1 VDSGLTQKDVR
12 KVAIIQSNYI
22 PWKGYFDL
30 MARADVLVIYDE
42 VQYTKNDWRNR
53 NIIKTPNG
61 TQWLTIPVRQRSL
74 SQRIFETE
82 VTDPK
87 WAVKHLRT
95 MHMNYAKAPFFK
107 EVFPVLESVYELLD
121 TPFLSEINLQLLL
134 TVRDMLGI
142 STEIIDSRNLNMEGD
157 RSGRL
162 VDAVLKLGGTEYIS
176 GPSAK
181 GYLNEHLFEREGI
194 SVSWMDYSH
203 YPEYPQL
210 FPPFV
215 HQVSVVDVMMNVP
228 SHRLKE
234 MIIPFN

>member
-1 VDSGLTQKDVR
+1 MMREVK

-61 TQWLTIPVRQRSL
+61 PQWITIPVRQRSL

-95 MHMNYAKAPFFK
+95 LQMNYAKAPFFK
-107 EVFPVLESVYELLD
+107 EIFPVLESVYESLA

-142 STEIIDSRNLNMEGD
+142 STEVIDSRRLHLEGD
-157 RSGRL
+157 RSERL
-162 VDAVLKLGGTEYIS
+162 VDAVLKLDGTEYIS

-181 GYLNEHLFEREGI
+181 AYLDMGLFNSKGI
-194 SVSWMDYSH
+194 AVTWMDYSN
-203 YPEYPQL
+203 YPQYPQL
-210 FPPFV
+210 FPPFK
-215 HQVSVVDVMMNVP
+215 HEVSVVD
-228 SHRLKE
+228 LL
-234 MIIPFN
+234 FNAGADLSLISNER

>member
-1 VDSGLTQKDVR
+1 MMREMK

-61 TQWLTIPVRQRSL
+61 PQWITIPVRQRSL

-95 MHMNYAKAPFFK
+95 LQMNYAKAPFFK
-107 EVFPVLESVYELLD
+107 EIFPVLESVYESLA

-134 TVRDMLGI
+134 AVRDMLGI
-142 STEIIDSRNLNMEGD
+142 STEVIDSRSLNLEGD
-157 RSGRL
+157 RSERL

-181 GYLNEHLFEREGI
+181 DYLDMGLFNSKG
-194 SVSWMDYSH
+194 VTVTWMDYSY

-210 FPPFV
+210 FPPFK
-215 HQVSVVDVMMNVP
+215 HEVSVVD
-228 SHRLKE
+228 LL
-234 MIIPFN
+234 FNAGADLSLISNER